1 MNYRQKCKEKL
12 LNFNI
17 FSHHHL
23 EMKMRKTNRYFA
35 FIALF

>member
-12 LNFNI
+12 LNFNT

-23 EMKMRKTNRYFA
+23 GMEMRKTNRYFA